1 MHTTVAS
8 GFSRTILSRTIVPL
22 VAAILLAAQG
32 LPAQTQAPQQPPSA
46 KPEAQPPITFRVE
59 INYVEIDAIVTD
71 EQGNFVRNLTKDD
84 FQVTEEGTQQTV
96 SLFSLVDIPVVK
108 PDAPLFSPTAIESD
122 VRTNQREFDG
132 RVYVIVLDDLHTS
145 FARSP
150 RVRAAAKQFIERYLG
165 ENDLAAVLQTGGSTK
180 GVQEFTSSRPRL
192 MRAVDAFMGQKLRS
206 ATLEQLD
213 DLAWRSGQTETP
225 RDMSEPERAHKARL
239 SLGSLENVANYLAGI
254 RGRRKAVIYFSEGI
268 DYDITNVIQNRYA
281 TDILEETR
289 SAIAAATRGGVS
301 FYAVDPRGL
310 GGNFDDVMDVQS
322 VPAGETTLGVTSLN
336 RELQNSQDSLRTIS
350 EETGGVAFVNRNDF
364 ASGFARIVQD
374 NSSYYVLGYYSKDA
388 RRDGRF
394 RRVDVKVN
402 RPGLRVRARKGY
414 TAPRGKPETSKA
426 VNAETSAELREALD
440 SPVPI
445 SGLGISVFAAPMR
458 GTDTNASVLLT
469 LEILGDKLRFTDKQG
484 TFDDDVEVAVVAVD
498 QGGKVRDGGRDLM
511 NLRLRPQTQALVAK
525 NGVRILRRLDVPPGR
540 YVLRI
545 GARDVG
551 SGAVGSVTYDLD
563 VPDFSRGGLAV
574 SGLFL
579 TSASASQIP
588 TANPDPEFKDVLRA
602 PPAAVRQ
609 FLRGDELSFFA
620 EVYDNQTKIPHKV
633 SIKATVV
640 ADDGNVMFTNTN
652 ERSSTELHGQRGGY
666 GYSGTVP
673 LKEFAPG
680 RYVLR
685 IEARALVSEGETV
698 SRELEFRV
706 R

>member
-1 MHTTVAS
+1 MHTHVVS
-8 GFSRTILSRTIVPL
+8 GFSRTILSL
-22 VAAILLAAQG
+22 VAATLLAAQG
-32 LPAQTQAPQQPPSA
+32 LPAQTPAPQQPPPG
-46 KPEAQPPITFRVE
+46 KPDAQPPITFRVE

-71 EQGNFVRNLTKDD
+71 ERGNFVRNLTKED
-84 FQVTEEGTQQTV
+84 FQVVEEGTPQTV

-108 PDAPLFSPTAIESD
+108 PDAPLFSPTTIEPD

-132 RVYVIVLDDLHTS
+132 RVYVIVLDDLQTS
-145 FARSP
+145 FARSA
-150 RVRAAAKQFIERYLG
+150 RVRAAAKQFIERYFG
-165 ENDLAAVLQTGGSTK
+165 ENDLAAVLQTGGSK
-180 GVQEFTSSRPRL
+180 GVQEFTSSRARL
-192 MRAVDAFMGQKLRS
+192 MRAVDTFMGQKLRS

-225 RDMSEPERAHKARL
+225 RDMSEPERAHKARM
-239 SLGSLENVANYLAGI
+239 SLESLENVANYLAGI

-310 GGNFDDVMDVQS
+310 GGNFDDVMDLQS

-364 ASGFARIVQD
+364 ARGFARIVQE
-374 NSSYYVLGYYSKDA
+374 NSSYYVLGYYSKDT

-394 RRVDVKVN
+394 RRVNVKVN
-402 RPGLRVRARKGY
+402 RPGLQVRARKGY
-414 TAPRGKPETSKA
+414 TAPKGRPETTKA
-426 VNAETSAELREALD
+426 INAETSAELREALD

-458 GTDTNASVLLT
+458 GTDANASVVLT

-525 NGVRILRRLDVPPGR
+525 NGVRIHRRLDVPPGR
-540 YVLRI
+540 YVLRV

-563 VPDFSRGGLAV
+563 VPDFSRGGLAL

-609 FLRGDELSFFA
+609 FPRGDELSFFA

-652 ERSSTELHGQRGGY
+652 ERSSTELQGQRGGY
-666 GYSGTVP
+666 GYSGSVP

-698 SRELEFRV
+698 TRELEFRV